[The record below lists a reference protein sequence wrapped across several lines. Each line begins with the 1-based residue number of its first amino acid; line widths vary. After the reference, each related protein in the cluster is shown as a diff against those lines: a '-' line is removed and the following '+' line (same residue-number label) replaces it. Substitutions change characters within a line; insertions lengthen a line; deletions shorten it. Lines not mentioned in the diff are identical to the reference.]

1 MRGSSPLDHCS
12 LLSQMWRAQEI
23 DFTRA
28 PKGCMCLKR
37 VIIKITSSSIM
48 VLPLRLGPSHQ
59 CEGIFAPGNCGG
71 WLRLVPRAT
80 RGWGVCSAGW
90 LNLLSGRWAAQG
102 PFFPLE
108 AFSDAC
114 PIQPPSTVGAGTD
127 SAAQVLVSKGLCC
140 IDHSPSPLTGPL
152 QLQRRY
158 AELEEEML
166 GEEEV
171 GIREEERGLTHVY
184 IIYQDLT
191 VI

>member
-1 MRGSSPLDHCS
+1 MWIRGSSPLDHCS
-12 LLSQMWRAQEI
+12 LPSQMWRAQEI

-28 PKGCMCLKR
+28 PKGCMCLKC

-48 VLPLRLGPSHQ
+48 VLPLKLGPSHQ

-71 WLRLVPRAT
+71 WLRLVPRAK

-114 PIQPPSTVGAGTD
+114 PIQLPIQWVLGLTAQLRSWSLRDCAASITVQAHWLDRYSCRGDTPSW
-127 SAAQVLVSKGLCC
+127 
-140 IDHSPSPLTGPL
+140 
-152 QLQRRY
+152 RRRCW
-158 AELEEEML
+158 
-166 GEEEV
+166 GRRR
-171 GIREEERGLTHVY
+171 IREEERGLTHVY